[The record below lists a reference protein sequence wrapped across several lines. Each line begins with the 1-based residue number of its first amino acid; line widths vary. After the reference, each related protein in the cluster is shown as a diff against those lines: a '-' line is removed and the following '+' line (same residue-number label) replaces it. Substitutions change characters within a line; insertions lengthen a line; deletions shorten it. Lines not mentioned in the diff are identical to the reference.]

1 MPALLLLGDSH
12 LARIAGPRLEELQR
26 RTGHQVVNRAVG
38 GATATDL
45 LPQVTAATSAA
56 PGAPPP
62 GTTATAGPAAG
73 APADGS
79 PELPSRVVLSVGTND
94 AAPPQRLPLPDFGRA
109 LVAALDALERVA
121 PAAEVIHLAAPGIDE
136 GLLGDDDLT
145 NADVRLYVEAA
156 REVVEARGGRVVD
169 TAADLARTPGAFEA
183 DGVHLSDAGYTVL
196 LDHLVR
202 AVR

>member
-26 RTGHQVVNRAVG
+26 RTGHTVRNRAVG
-38 GATATDL
+38 GATAADL
-45 LPQVTAATSAA
+45 LPQVTAAMTE
-56 PGAPPP
+56 GPPEVP
-62 GTTATAGPAAG
+62 T
-73 APADGS
+73 
-79 PELPSRVVLSVGTND
+79 RVVLSVGTND
-94 AAPPQRLPLPDFGRA
+94 AAPPQRLPRPDFGRA

-121 PAAEVIHLAAPGIDE
+121 PAAEVIHLAAPGVDE
-136 GLLGDDDLT
+136 GLLGDGDLT

-169 TAADLARTPGAFEA
+169 IAADLARTPGAFEA
-183 DGVHLSDAGYTVL
+183 DGVHLSDAGYAVL
-196 LDHLVR
+196 LDQLVR